1 MNEMEQALT
10 ITTTQDGDRSVIAVG
25 GEIDVHTCGE
35 LEEAVRKAYG
45 SGGTKVVLDVAGVG
59 FIDSSG
65 LRSLITLQQEA
76 AAADGTLQLRSPS
89 RPVLRLL
96 EVTGLTAMFPVVES

>member
-1 MNEMEQALT
+1 MNEIEQALT
-10 ITTTQDGDRSVIAVG
+10 ITTTADGDRSVIAVG

-35 LEEAVRKAYG
+35 LEDAVRRAYG
-45 SGGTKVVLDVAGVG
+45 TGGSQILLDVSGVG

-65 LRSLITLQQEA
+65 LRSLITLQQEVA
-76 AAADGTLQLRSPS
+76 NNNGALQLRAPS

-96 EVTGLTAMFPVVES
+96 EVTGLTSMFPVTGD

>member
-1 MNEMEQALT
+1 MNEIEQALT
-10 ITTTQDGDRSVIAVG
+10 ISTMADGDRSVIEVG

-35 LEEAVRKAYG
+35 LEDAVRKAYG
-45 SGGTKVVLDVAGVG
+45 ANGNQVVLDVAGVG

-65 LRSLITLQQEA
+65 LRSLITLQQEVA
-76 AAADGTLQLRSPS
+76 NRTGTLQLRAPS

-96 EVTGLTAMFPVVES
+96 EVTGLTSMFPITQD

>member
-1 MNEMEQALT
+1 MNEIEQALT
-10 ITTTQDGDRSVIAVG
+10 ISTTDDGGRRIIAVA
-25 GEIDVHTCGE
+25 GEIDVHTCSE
-35 LEEAVRKAYG
+35 LEDAVRKGYG
-45 SGGTKVVLDVAGVG
+45 SGGTQVVLDVAGVG

-76 AAADGTLQLRSPS
+76 AATEGALQLRSPS

-96 EVTGLTAMFPVVES
+96 EVTGLTSMFPVVES

>member
-1 MNEMEQALT
+1 MNEMDQALS
-10 ITTTQDGDRSVIAVG
+10 ITTTAESDRTVIEVG
-25 GEIDVHTCGE
+25 GEIDVHTCNE

-45 SGGTKVVLDVAGVG
+45 SGGANVVLDVAGVG

-76 AAADGTLQLRSPS
+76 ATTDGTLTLRAPS
-89 RPVLRLL
+89 RPVMRLL
-96 EVTGLTAMFPVVES
+96 EVTGLTAMFPVSDR

>member
-1 MNEMEQALT
+1 MNEMEQALS
-10 ITTTQDGDRSVIAVG
+10 ISTTAEGDRSVISVG
-25 GEIDVHTCGE
+25 GEIDVHTCSE
-35 LEEAVRKAYG
+35 LEDAVRKAYG
-45 SGGTKVVLDVAGVG
+45 SGGAKVVLDVAGVG

-76 AAADGTLQLRSPS
+76 AGTEGTLQLRSPS

-96 EVTGLTAMFPVVES
+96 EVTGLTAMFPLTD

>member
-1 MNEMEQALT
+1 MNEMDQALS
-10 ITTTQDGDRSVIAVG
+10 ITMTGDGDRTVIEVG
-25 GEIDVHTCGE
+25 GEIDVHTCSE
-35 LEEAVRKAYG
+35 LEDAVRKAYG
-45 SGGTKVVLDVAGVG
+45 PGDANVVLDVANVG

-76 AAADGTLQLRSPS
+76 TAGSGTLVLRAPS

-96 EVTGLTAMFPVVES
+96 EVTGLTTMFPVTDT